1 VAVALSRLVEQLRAE
16 HFTVRVRTWPGKAKG
31 LDDYLLSELAGKEV
45 AAR

>member
-1 VAVALSRLVEQLRAE
+1 VALSRLVEQLRAE